1 MNRVMWISGALAAL
15 LSGCVVGD
23 VQDQGPGDVQ
33 EPGAPPPATGA
44 GEDDSIAYGEYICN
58 FLPLTPEGECS
69 TTRACSTSNA
79 CAVIAYDCYRYGYRL
94 EQYAIIRD
102 GACACYSSC
111 DPHGDWED
119 SNAGGRNTGGGGNS
133 SGNCV
138 SDWDCPAGQCCSGQ
152 NYFDDG
158 TCNYL
163 GCC

>member
-15 LSGCVVGD
+15 LGGCVVGD
-23 VQDQGPGDVQ
+23 VEDQGPGDVEDQ
-33 EPGAPPPATGA
+33 GPGAPPVPAA
-44 GEDDSIAYGEYICN
+44 GDETVGYSTYICN
-58 FLPLTPEGECS
+58 LLALTPEGECS
-69 TTRACSTSNA
+69 TTRACSTNNA
-79 CAVIAYDCYRYGYRL
+79 CATAAYDCYRYGYRL
-94 EQYAIIRD
+94 EQYAIILD
-102 GACACYSSC
+102 GSCACYSSC

-119 SNAGGRNTGGGGNS
+119 SSTGGRGDGTGGNS

-152 NYFDDG
+152 HYFDDG